1 MKTKYLTIRG
11 IAIAL
16 SLMAG
21 VIAPVRSQNQSVDAS
36 KPIPGIGPVGEIIK
50 LHTGFTFTEGPA
62 ADKDGNLFFT
72 DVRSN
77 RIHKVDTRGRLSTFM
92 ENTRGANGLMVDLRG
107 RLIACQGLEG
117 RIVAIDT
124 LTKNV
129 QVVADNYNGNRF
141 IMPNDLVVDRH
152 GGIYFTDPAFRTG
165 PRPQDKEG
173 VYYVSNAGQV
183 IRLID
188 DLTKPNGII
197 LSPDEKT
204 LYVLPSSF
212 QGLMAYPIEK
222 PGRIGQ
228 GKRIGN
234 VEHPGDGMTVD
245 IKGNLYVT
253 QPGLSTIQM
262 VSPEGKTLGF
272 ISFPEVPSNCKF
284 GGKEM
289 KVLFVTARTS
299 LYAVAME
306 QTGYRFGL
314 SSE

>member
-1 MKTKYLTIRG
+1 MKLEPLSFMVGLLTISFLTGMIDYARG
-11 IAIAL
+11 RN
-16 SLMAG
+16 S
-21 VIAPVRSQNQSVDAS
+21 SVDAIRAIS
-36 KPIPGIGPVGEIIK
+36 DIGPVGEIIK
-50 LHTGFTFTEGPA
+50 LHSGFTFTEGPA
-62 ADKDGNLFFT
+62 VDKDGNLFFT

-77 RIHKVDTRGRLSTFM
+77 RIHKVDTSGRLSAFM

-117 RIVAIDT
+117 RIVAIDI

-129 QVVADNYNGNRF
+129 QVVADKYNGNRF

-152 GGIYFTDPAFRTG
+152 GGIYFTDPAFTTG

-234 VEHPGDGMTVD
+234 VEHPGDGMTGD
-245 IKGNLYVT
+245 INGNLYVT
-253 QPGLSTIQM
+253 QPRLNAIQV
-262 VSPEGKTLGF
+262 VSSKGKTLGF

-289 KVLFVTARTS
+289 KILFVTARSS

-306 QTGYRFGL
+306 QTGYHFCL
-314 SSE
+314 QNQ